1 VLKAAVPSRLFGA
14 PGSEENMHGTTSACE
29 SSSASP
35 QAVLTV
41 HLVLFARNGTPGLL
55 SNDEIEG
62 NDSGE
67 KLPAPDA
74 KER

>member
-1 VLKAAVPSRLFGA
+1 VRKQQRS
-14 PGSEENMHGTTSACE
+14 
-29 SSSASP
+29 

-41 HLVLFARNGTPGLL
+41 HLVPFARTGPPGLL

-62 NDSGE
+62 NNSGE